1 MLKCRSKCLFLLFG
15 MILSSFVSCKQDYT
29 KQKVSSLVQEWIG
42 REMSFPKSLVYT
54 IQMTDT
60 ITDIMESP
68 HLYTIINYIDTTGCT
83 SCKLQLPM
91 WKHLMEELETAAPN
105 RIGLYFFLYPKDLH
119 ELRYTLKVNEFMYP
133 VCIDLEDSF
142 NKLNKLPS
150 ETRYRTFLI
159 NKDNRVLAV
168 GNPVHNPKVKELY
181 LKIIRGENVS
191 QEEETS
197 RTQTTMEVDRTEAD
211 MGRFD
216 WREEQTAEF
225 VLKNTGRHPL
235 VIFDVRTSCGC
246 THVEYDTKP
255 TRPGDSLVL
264 RVTYKADSPG
274 HFRKEVTVRSNAEQE
289 LLKLTVT
296 GEAEERK

>member
-29 KQKVSSLVQEWIG
+29 KQKVPSLVQEWIG
-42 REMSFPKSLVYT
+42 REISFPKSLVYT

-60 ITDIMESP
+60 ITDIMESL
-68 HLYTIINYIDTTGCT
+68 HLFTIINYIDTTGCT

-91 WKHLMEELETAAPN
+91 WKHLMEELEAVAPN
-105 RIGLYFFLYPKDLH
+105 RIGLCFFLYPKDLR
-119 ELRYTLKVNEFMYP
+119 ELRYTLNLNKFMYP
-133 VCIDLEDSF
+133 VCVDLEDSF

-159 NKDNRVLAV
+159 DKDNRVLAV

-191 QEEETS
+191 QEEETP
-197 RTQTTMEVDRTEAD
+197 RTQTTMEADRTEAD

-225 VLKNTGRHPL
+225 VLKNTGDSPL
-235 VIFDVRTSCGC
+235 VIFDTHTSCGC
-246 THVEYDTKP
+246 TQAEYDGKP
-255 TRPGDSLVL
+255 VLPGDSLVL
-264 RVTYKADSPG
+264 RVTYKADQPG
-274 HFRKEVTVRSNAEQE
+274 YFRKSVLVRSNAEQE
-289 LLKLTVT
+289 LLKLMVT